1 MEPAWEDIRLYAGV
15 TFEKVW
21 ELVDQDGLPR
31 DLTAWEGAMTI
42 RDEADA
48 VEVLAEAVV
57 ECTSAGLVTAT
68 IAADDTLPMD
78 WYAGYY
84 DLTIE
89 SGARV
94 EPVSKGRAVL
104 YQTASR

>member
-1 MEPAWEDIRLYAGV
+1 MVPAREDIVIFAGV

-21 ELVDQDGLPR
+21 EMTDEDGLPR

-48 VEVLAEAVV
+48 VDVLAEATV

-68 IAADDTLPMD
+68 ITADDTLEME

-94 EPVSKGRAVL
+94 EPVSRGRAVL
-104 YQTASR
+104 HQTASR